1 MRWSSVGY
9 AVTILVQN
17 CVFLV
22 PKVMKNFGTEMP
34 TRILG
39 AQSVEIFGT
48 EIRRDFGIDMHT
60 ANTIFIP
67 TNALN
72 ILMWFN

>member
-1 MRWSSVGY
+1 M
-9 AVTILVQN
+9 TILVQN

-22 PKVMKNFGTEMP
+22 PKLMKSFGTEVP

-48 EIRRDFGIDMHT
+48 EIRTDFGIDMQT
-60 ANTIFIP
+60 ENAIFVP
-67 TNALN
+67 KNAQKYFD
-72 ILMWFN
+72 MV

>member
-1 MRWSSVGY
+1 MRWPNVGY

-22 PKVMKNFGTEMP
+22 PKLMKSFDTEVPMC
-34 TRILG
+34 ILD
-39 AQSVEIFGT
+39 AQVLEIFGT
-48 EIRRDFGIDMHT
+48 EISRDFGIDMHT

-67 TNALN
+67 TNTQ
-72 ILMWFN
+72 